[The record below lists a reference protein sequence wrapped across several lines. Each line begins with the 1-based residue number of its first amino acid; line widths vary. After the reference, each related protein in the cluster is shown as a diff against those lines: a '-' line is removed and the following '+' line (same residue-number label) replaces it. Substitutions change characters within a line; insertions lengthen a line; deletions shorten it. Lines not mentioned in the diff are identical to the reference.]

1 MKKTENLMKS
11 LRVSHKPK
19 SMSLYVES
27 GHEQLLYQGT
37 FFTITVSRNI
47 FLKKKLIW
55 GKGFSRVT

>member
-1 MKKTENLMKS
+1 MKKTENLRKS

-19 SMSLYVES
+19 SMSLCVES

-47 FLKKKLIW
+47 FFKEKINLGERI
-55 GKGFSRVT
+55 

>member
-11 LRVSHKPK
+11 LMVSHKPK
-19 SMSLYVES
+19 SMSLCVES

-47 FLKKKLIW
+47 FLKEKINLGERI
-55 GKGFSRVT
+55 